1 MGLKIGQT
9 KVFAAKRIDIKM
21 KQKSGYK
28 SVKDIIDAIKRKET
42 SIDTTLKIP
51 SSDETYTWELPK
63 AIRKLGIKDIRYGTL
78 NPTGEGYTLYL

>member
-51 SSDETYTWELPK
+51 SSDETYTYQC
-63 AIRKLGIKDIRYGTL
+63 RVYRSS
-78 NPTGEGYTLYL
+78 GEVLTKMQRQNY